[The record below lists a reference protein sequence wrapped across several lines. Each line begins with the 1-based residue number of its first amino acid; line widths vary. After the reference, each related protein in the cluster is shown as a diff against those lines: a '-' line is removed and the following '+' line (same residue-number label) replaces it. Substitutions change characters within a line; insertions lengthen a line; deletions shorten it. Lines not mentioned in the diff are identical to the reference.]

1 MKKYTARETAAYNR
15 ANAIV
20 HEVLLAIRTVTA
32 FGGQRR
38 ELERS
43 IEFIVLNINH
53 LFLLGTE
60 IV

>member
-1 MKKYTARETAAYNR
+1 MKKYTIRETAAYNR

-43 IEFIVLNINH
+43 VEFVV
-53 LFLLGTE
+53 FGY
-60 IV
+60 